1 MHPDLMRS
9 LMNQRASESRAAA
22 RDARL
27 ARNVR
32 KLRRV
37 ERDLATLANTFIV
50 PAIPDYVD
58 AMFGETGH
66 ASTHRAA

>member
-22 RDARL
+22 REARL

-32 KLRRV
+32 KLRRI
-37 ERDLATLANTFIV
+37 ERDLAEIADTFAV
-50 PAIPDYVD
+50 PIPDYVD
-58 AMFGETGH
+58 GMFGEAGH
-66 ASTHRAA
+66 ASAHRAA